1 MLDVEKAFGA
11 VLRRM
16 RKERG
21 WTQENLAA
29 RADIERTFVS
39 FLERGLRQPTLTS
52 ILKIAEALGVSA
64 ADIVGQVEAEMSK
77 AGRGGTHR

>member
-1 MLDVEKAFGA
+1 MEVEKVFGSE
-11 VLRRM
+11 LRKM

-21 WTQENLAA
+21 LTQEELAA

-52 ILKIAEALGVSA
+52 ILKIAGGLGVSA
-64 ADIVGQVEAEMSK
+64 ASIVDAVEVAINQK
-77 AGRGGTHR
+77 RR

>member
-1 MLDVEKAFGA
+1 LLEVEKVFGSE
-11 VLRRM
+11 LRKM

-21 WTQENLAA
+21 LTQEELAA

-52 ILKIAEALGVSA
+52 ILKIAGGLGVSA
-64 ADIVGQVEAEMSK
+64 ASIVDAVEVAINQK
-77 AGRGGTHR
+77 RR